1 MSRKYYIKFD
11 RTAMYRLHMIVDNY
25 FLHLLVFLSTV
36 RLERLVDLR
45 DLVALNHVHLAVTD
59 AIAEDD
65 DEGRQVTSV
74 VLAILLQ
81 RL

>member
-1 MSRKYYIKFD
+1 
-11 RTAMYRLHMIVDNY
+11 MYRLHMIVDNF

-81 RL
+81 RLCC